1 VIEMAKKKLPAV
13 QFSPDGSLA
22 LVPAWSQFNDKD
34 VWWTLKVKS
43 PKTGGWVIT
52 QGGTTAY
59 WMIDLGFNPYA
70 TE

>member
-1 VIEMAKKKLPAV
+1 VTKKFPAT
-13 QFSPDGSLA
+13 QYSPDRSLA
-22 LVPAWSQFNDKD
+22 LVPRHNPDGNI
-34 VWWTLKVKS
+34 WWTLHVRS
-43 PKTGGWVIT
+43 PKSQDYVAV

>member
-1 VIEMAKKKLPAV
+1 VTKKLPAT
-13 QFSPDGSLA
+13 QYSPDRSLA
-22 LVPAWSQFNDKD
+22 LVPSWGHADGKL
-34 VWWTLKVKS
+34 WWTLHVRS
-43 PKTGGWVIT
+43 PKSQDYVQV